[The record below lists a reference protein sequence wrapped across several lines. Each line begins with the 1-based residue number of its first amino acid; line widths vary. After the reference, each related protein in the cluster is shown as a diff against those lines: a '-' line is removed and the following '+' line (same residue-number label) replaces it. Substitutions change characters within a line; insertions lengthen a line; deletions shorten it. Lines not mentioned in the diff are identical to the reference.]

1 MRQIKYKAWDKE
13 IKEIVDIDKIDFN
26 LGYAFYVDD
35 KEEVQR
41 VPLED
46 LMQFT
51 GLTDKN
57 GKEIYEMYIVETDN
71 YNGKHKFKI
80 SYENDFCGCLGVFHA
95 ECVDDEQISSVHSEV
110 CTDCEV
116 IGNIYENPELLTNDA
131 RLVA

>member
-1 MRQIKYKAWDKE
+1 MRQIKFRAWDKE

-57 GKEIYEMYIVETDN
+57 GKEIYEGDIVEVKYSDGSGYDN
-71 YNGKHKFKI
+71 PVEVSFENGSFWAGMGYLNDIKI
-80 SYENDFCGCLGVFHA
+80 
-95 ECVDDEQISSVHSEV
+95 IEV
-110 CTDCEV
+110 V
-116 IGNIYENPELLTNDA
+116 GNIFQNPELLK
-131 RLVA
+131 